1 MTSIGSFPKQIPLNN
16 GYFRP
21 VPALLTS
28 PNTQPISSFM
38 YTLTTAGVLVGY
50 QPGSQAVQDLLSTG
64 GCLLKD
70 MGAQYLSTNVAG
82 NTVPRV
88 LRRVQVVAPGLAASN
103 GVGGPA
109 NGLDSDYDCAYIE
122 MGFNN
127 AVTPGP
133 FIRTG

>member
-1 MTSIGSFPKQIPLNN
+1 MSAVTSFPKQIPLNN

-21 VPALLTS
+21 VPALLTN
-28 PNTQPISSFM
+28 PTVQPISSFM
-38 YTLTTAGVLVGY
+38 YTLTAAGVLTGY
-50 QPGSQAVQDLLSTG
+50 TPATDAVQTLLSTG

-70 MGAQYLSTNVAG
+70 MGTQYLSTNGSGVNA
-82 NTVPRV
+82 PRV
-88 LRRVQVVAPGLAASN
+88 LRRVQVVVPGLAATN

-109 NGLDSDYDCAYIE
+109 AGLDSDYNCAYIE

-127 AVTPGP
+127 AAVPGP